1 MPLPVARD
9 CWEIKGMEELGGA
22 RRASPRMWQAIEN
35 PDVSGGLGTPML
47 HCGAPGVVGLGATPH
62 QPGETTVA
70 AGLGVQP
77 SWVSEVTGGAP
88 LGLERPVATPAGITC
103 VLEAMTGDPGL
114 ERLQG

>member
-1 MPLPVARD
+1 
-9 CWEIKGMEELGGA
+9 
-22 RRASPRMWQAIEN
+22 MWQTIEN

-88 LGLERPVATPAGITC
+88 LGLEHPVATPAGITC